1 MRESNKFTPG
11 PWAVINRTGVFS
23 ELGAESGDGA
33 KADPTDGWTIADCS
47 AGCTLLNGDYVELGF
62 AVQQANA
69 KLIAAAPDLLE
80 ALENLLWH
88 AEVLEEF
95 IESERGRGRNADQL
109 YADGEMHN
117 YMVEAKASI
126 SKARGKQ

>member
-1 MRESNKFTPG
+1 MSESNKFTPG
-11 PWAVINRTGVFS
+11 PWS
-23 ELGAESGDGA
+23 LDESRH
-33 KADPTDGWTIADCS
+33 
-47 AGCTLLNGDYVELGF
+47 AGCINSLNPFRHIGMVSAYQATKEDKEENR
-62 AVQQANA
+62 ANA
-69 KLIAAAPDLLE
+69 LLISAAPDMLE

>member
-1 MRESNKFTPG
+1 MSESNKFTPG
-11 PWAVINRTGVFS
+11 PWFVIEDIRTEGGVEYIAGFNIQTECGDELVGCDGIYGDFGGNRY
-23 ELGAESGDGA
+23 
-33 KADPTDGWTIADCS
+33 
-47 AGCTLLNGDYVELGF
+47 N
-62 AVQQANA
+62 AN
-69 KLIAAAPDLLE
+69 LMGTAPDLLE

-126 SKARGKQ
+126 LKARGQQ

>member
-1 MRESNKFTPG
+1 MSESNKFTPG
-11 PWAVINRTGVFS
+11 PWFNGQDGFNLGCGVVYARHAN
-23 ELGAESGDGA
+23 GNPKDVA
-33 KADPTDGWTIADCS
+33 TIRGW
-47 AGCTLLNGDYVELGF
+47 GGE
-62 AVQQANA
+62 QQQNSR
-69 KLIAAAPDLLE
+69 LIASAPDLLE

-126 SKARGKQ
+126 LKARGQK

>member
-1 MRESNKFTPG
+1 MSESKKFTPG
-11 PWAVINRTGVFS
+11 PWNNMPKT
-23 ELGAESGDGA
+23 E
-33 KADPTDGWTIADCS
+33 
-47 AGCTLLNGDYVELGF
+47 YVPICKQDEVGLALGF
-62 AVQQANA
+62 INSTNLERTAEGKANA
-69 KLIAAAPDLLE
+69 YLIAAAPDLLE

-126 SKARGKQ
+126 LKARGQQ

>member
-1 MRESNKFTPG
+1 MSESNKFTPG

-80 ALENLLWH
+80 ALENLLQ
-88 AEVLEEF
+88 AF
-95 IESERGRGRNADQL
+95 DGAFAGAYGRGPL
-109 YADGEMHN
+109 YIAAN
-117 YMVEAKASI
+117 SAI
-126 SKARGKQ
+126 NKARGKQ

>member
-1 MRESNKFTPG
+1 MSVSNKFTPG
-11 PWAVINRTGVFS
+11 PWAVINLTGVFS

-80 ALENLLWH
+80 ALENLYRDSMASDFNEHWDSFKL
-88 AEVLEEF
+88 AELAILKV
-95 IESERGRGRNADQL
+95 
-109 YADGEMHN
+109 
-117 YMVEAKASI
+117 
-126 SKARGKQ
+126 RGKS

>member
-1 MRESNKFTPG
+1 MSESNKFTSE
-11 PWAVINRTGVFS
+11 PWVRSSESPKIIMSGSFIDRRDGYMIGYVTGNDNSGFYAS
-23 ELGAESGDGA
+23 EEEAA
-33 KADPTDGWTIADCS
+33 
-47 AGCTLLNGDYVELGF
+47 
-62 AVQQANA
+62 ANA
-69 KLIAAAPDLLE
+69 TLMIAAPDLLA

-117 YMVEAKASI
+117 YMVEAKSSI
-126 SKARGKQ
+126 SKARGQQ

>member
-1 MRESNKFTPG
+1 MSESKFTPG

-47 AGCTLLNGDYVELGF
+47 AGCTLLTGDYVELGF

-69 KLIAAAPDLLE
+69 KLIAAAPDLLA
-80 ALENLLWH
+80 ALEDL
-88 AEVLEEF
+88 
-95 IESERGRGRNADQL
+95 AD
-109 YADGEMHN
+109 YVDEMHRIGHIERPAQSSN
-117 YMVEAKASI
+117 ARAAIKKAT
-126 SKARGKQ
+126 A

>member
-1 MRESNKFTPG
+1 MSESNKFTPG
-11 PWAVINRTGVFS
+11 PWITESSDSNGIACVATADNLLEICEVWGSS
-23 ELGAESGDGA
+23 ENGISVDDESM
-33 KADPTDGWTIADCS
+33 
-47 AGCTLLNGDYVELGF
+47 
-62 AVQQANA
+62 ANA
-69 KLIAAAPDLLE
+69 TLIAAAPDLLE

-126 SKARGKQ
+126 LKARGKQ

>member
-1 MRESNKFTPG
+1 MSESNKFTPG
-11 PWAVINRTGVFS
+11 PWVIIPGGDEWSQGRIATIEPALETMLEINYWTVAEVNNRRHES
-23 ELGAESGDGA
+23 E
-33 KADPTDGWTIADCS
+33 
-47 AGCTLLNGDYVELGF
+47 
-62 AVQQANA
+62 ANA
-69 KLIAAAPDLLE
+69 LLIAAAPDLLE

-88 AEVLEEF
+88 AEYLEEL

-126 SKARGKQ
+126 SKARGQQ

>member
-1 MRESNKFTPG
+1 MSESNKFTPG
-11 PWAVINRTGVFS
+11 PWAVINMTGVFS

-47 AGCTLLNGDYVELGF
+47 AGCTLLNGYYVELGF

-80 ALENLLWH
+80 ALEM
-88 AEVLEEF
+88 AEAMLCRLEPIIDRGEDDS
-95 IESERGRGRNADQL
+95 ISVESEILFARA
-109 YADGEMHN
+109 A
-117 YMVEAKASI
+117 I
-126 SKARGKQ
+126 SKARGQQ

>member
-1 MRESNKFTPG
+1 MSESNKFTPG
-11 PWAVINRTGVFS
+11 PWFHHGPSGS
-23 ELGAESGDGA
+23 EHTAGGFIKSS
-33 KADPTDGWTIADCS
+33 ADRNSSPLICSIYGTDG
-47 AGCTLLNGDYVELGF
+47 
-62 AVQQANA
+62 QPHKANA
-69 KLIAAAPDLLE
+69 NLIAAAPDLLE

-126 SKARGKQ
+126 LKARGQQ

>member
-1 MRESNKFTPG
+1 M
-11 PWAVINRTGVFS
+11 
-23 ELGAESGDGA
+23 
-33 KADPTDGWTIADCS
+33 
-47 AGCTLLNGDYVELGF
+47 
-62 AVQQANA
+62 
-69 KLIAAAPDLLE
+69 AAAPDLLE

-95 IESERGRGRNADQL
+95 IESERGMGRNADQL

-126 SKARGKQ
+126 SKARGQQ